1 MYLRIGSTEIYS
13 GGRGKEGVGLP
24 VGGRTKGR
32 ERKKKRVRSSDGK
45 EWEGNEGERIGIGRE
60 GKGRGGRGRGGK
72 ESGKIFVVQPRM
84 QNKHERKHANSP

>member
-32 ERKKKRVRSSDGK
+32 ERKEKKGVGTERNGK
-45 EWEGNEGERIGIGRE
+45 EMKE
-60 GKGRGGRGRGGK
+60 KG
-72 ESGKIFVVQPRM
+72 
-84 QNKHERKHANSP
+84 